1 MSSVNKD
8 YAEKRNFIRM
18 FVDATVTITEPETG
32 QVCSGESQNLSGDG
46 VMFITERGFEVN
58 QILEVDI
65 RSRQSKLAPLVAKFE
80 VRRVIKLDNGKFEI
94 AGKIDEIQ

>member
-32 QVCSGESQNLSGDG
+32 LVSAGESKNLSGDG
-46 VMFITERGFEVN
+46 VMFITEKEFKIN
-58 QILEVDI
+58 QTLNVDI
-65 RSRQSKLAPLVAKFE
+65 SSKQSKLAPLKALFVVK
-80 VRRVIKLDNGKFEI
+80 RVIKLDNGKFQT